1 MSNSYGAS
9 ISGDESTQTDEF
21 NMLRRLALDLRWSW
35 NHEVDELW
43 QQLDP
48 VVWEQT
54 SSPLI
59 VLQTVSGDTLK
70 RRFSDPGFRATVVDL
85 LKKKDA
91 ADAATSW
98 FSSTYPGSPL
108 KAVAY
113 FSMEFM
119 LSEALPIYVGGLGNV
134 AGDQLKSASDLGV
147 PVVGI
152 GLLYQQGYFRQMI
165 DQNGEQR
172 DYYPY
177 NDPGQLPVT
186 PLRGAN
192 GDWLRLEVPFPG
204 RSLWLRTWQVQVGR
218 LKLFLLDSNDA
229 GNLPLYR
236 GITAEVYGGDNEM
249 RIKQEIILGIGGWRL
264 LQALGIH
271 PEVCHL
277 NEGHA
282 AFAVLERA
290 LSQMEKT
297 GQSFEEALAITRAG
311 NIFTSH
317 TAVAAGF
324 DHFDPGLVARYLGDY
339 ATKKLHI
346 SVADL
351 LALGR
356 QYPHEP
362 TEPFNMAY
370 LAIHGSGA
378 VNGVSKLHGSV
389 SRHLFGPLFWR
400 WPTEEVPVGHVTNGV
415 HMPSWESAAAD
426 AMWTEACGK
435 DRWLGETEELH
446 KKMLPTTDGRIWQM
460 RASSREL
467 LVTYIRSRLT
477 EQLAASGASPQAIEA
492 AGSVFDPHTLT
503 LGFARRFVPYKRP
516 DLLLTD
522 PARLARLLTNTA
534 QPVQLVIAGKAPP
547 ADQSGKDLIRRWV
560 EFIKQWNMEKH
571 AIFLS
576 DYDMLLAEHL
586 VHGVDVWLNTPQR
599 PWEAS
604 GTSGMK
610 VLVNGGLNL
619 SELDG
624 WWVEAYRP
632 DVGWALGDGKEH
644 GGDPAWDNY
653 EAETLFAIL
662 EQQVIPAYYQRNAA
676 GIPVG
681 WVDKIRQS
689 MATLTPFFSANRTV
703 REYTEKF
710 YLPGAQAYADRA
722 GDNGALGQRIVHWKR
737 AIELGWPR
745 IHFGAVNVYPDKD
758 PATGIDYHRFEVQLY
773 LDDISPDMLLV
784 ELYAD
789 SIDGGPSIRQKL
801 DLQSPASPP
810 GGGMTVFGGRVAAT
824 RSVADYT
831 ARVMPHLAG
840 ALVPLETAQILWQR

>member
-1 MSNSYGAS
+1 MSNSYGTT
-9 ISGDESTQTDEF
+9 ISGDESTQMEEF
-21 NMLRRLALDLRWSW
+21 NTLRRLALDLRWSW
-35 NHEVDELW
+35 NHEADEIW
-43 QQLDP
+43 RQLDP

-54 SSPLI
+54 SNPWI

-70 RRFSDPGFRATVVDL
+70 KQLSNPTFRATVEDL
-85 LKKKDA
+85 LKKKDS

-98 FSSTYPGSPL
+98 FSSAHSGSPL
-108 KAVAY
+108 NTVAY

-147 PVVGI
+147 PVVAV

-165 DQNGEQR
+165 DRNGEQR

-177 NDPGQLPVT
+177 NDPGQLPIS
-186 PLRGAN
+186 PLRAAN

-204 RSLWLRTWQVQVGR
+204 RSLWLRTWEVHVGR
-218 LKLFLLDSNDA
+218 LKLYLLDSNDA

-249 RIKQEIILGIGGWRL
+249 RIKQEIVLGIGGWRL
-264 LQALGIH
+264 LEALNIQ

-290 LSQMEKT
+290 RSQMERT
-297 GQSFEEALAITRAG
+297 GQTFEEALAITRAG

-324 DHFDPGLVARYLGDY
+324 DHFDPGLVAWYLGDY

-389 SRHLFGPLFWR
+389 SRHLFEPLFWR
-400 WPTEEVPVGHVTNGV
+400 WPMEEVPVGHVTNGV

-426 AMWTEACGK
+426 ALWTEACGK
-435 DRWLGETEELH
+435 DRWLGKTEELD
-446 KKMLPTTDGRIWQM
+446 KKVLPVPDDRIWQLRTTA
-460 RASSREL
+460 RAS
-467 LVTYIRSRLT
+467 LVTYVRARLT
-477 EQLAASGASPQAIEA
+477 EQLAASGANPQAIEE
-492 AGSVFDPHTLT
+492 AGSVFDPHVLT

-516 DLLLTD
+516 DLLLMD

-560 EFIKQWNMEKH
+560 EFVKQWSMEKH

-586 VHGVDVWLNTPQR
+586 VEGVDVWLNTPQR

-624 WWVEAYRP
+624 WWVEAYTP
-632 DVGWALGDGKEH
+632 EVGWALGDGKEH
-644 GGDPAWDNY
+644 GSDPAWDRQ
-653 EAETLFAIL
+653 EAESLFQIL
-662 EQQVIPAYYQRNAA
+662 EQEVIPAFYTRNTSNIPAA
-676 GIPVG
+676 
-681 WVDKIRQS
+681 WVEKVRRS
-689 MATLTPFFSANRTV
+689 MATLTPYFSANRTV
-703 REYTEKF
+703 REYTDKF
-710 YLPGAQAYADRA
+710 YVPAAKAYRERA
-722 GDNGALGQRIVHWKR
+722 ADNGAVGSKIIHWKR
-737 AIELGWPR
+737 AIDLGWPQL
-745 IHFGAVNVYPDKD
+745 HFGEVKVVTEKD
-758 PATGIDYHRFEVQLY
+758 THNGENQYAYEVQLY
-773 LDDISPDMLLV
+773 LGDISPDMIQV
-784 ELYAD
+784 ELFA
-789 SIDGGPSIRQKL
+789 SGPDEGLLFRQPL
-801 DLQSPASPP
+801 DLLSPSAA
-810 GGGMTVFGGRVAAT
+810 GTGMTLYGGKAPGN
-824 RSVADYT
+824 RSAGDYT
-831 ARVMPHLAG
+831 ARVVPYLPGVA
-840 ALVPLETAQILWQR
+840 VPLEANQILWQR

>member
-1 MSNSYGAS
+1 MSISYGTT
-9 ISGDESTQTDEF
+9 ISSNESTQTDEF
-21 NMLRRLALDLRWSW
+21 NTLRGLALDLRWSW
-35 NHEVDELW
+35 NHEADELW

-70 RRFSDPGFRATVVDL
+70 RQLSNPTFRATVDDL
-85 LKKKDA
+85 LKKRDA
-91 ADAATSW
+91 ADAANSW
-98 FSSTYPGSPL
+98 FSSTHPGSPL
-108 KAVAY
+108 NTVAY

-147 PVVGI
+147 PVVGV

-165 DQNGEQR
+165 DPNGEQR

-177 NDPGQLPVT
+177 NDPGQLPIT
-186 PLRGAN
+186 PLRGTN

-249 RIKQEIILGIGGWRL
+249 RIKQEIVLGIGGWRL
-264 LQALGIH
+264 LEALGIH

-290 LSQMEKT
+290 RSQMEKT

-324 DHFDPGLVARYLGDY
+324 DHFDPGLVAWYLGDY

-389 SRHLFGPLFWR
+389 SRHLFEPLFWR

-426 AMWTEACGK
+426 TLWTEACGK

-446 KKMLPTTDGRIWQM
+446 NKILPVPDDRIWQM
-460 RASSREL
+460 RTTARAS
-467 LVTYIRSRLT
+467 LVTYVRTRLR

-492 AGSVFDPHTLT
+492 AGSVFDPNVLT

-516 DLLLTD
+516 DLLLMD
-522 PARLARLLTNTA
+522 PARLARLLTNMA

-547 ADQSGKDLIRRWV
+547 TDQSGKDLIRRWV

-586 VHGVDVWLNTPQR
+586 VQGVDVWLNTPQR

-624 WWVEAYRP
+624 WWVEAYTP
-632 DVGWALGDGKEH
+632 EVGWALGDGKEH
-644 GGDPAWDNY
+644 GSDPAWDRQ
-653 EAETLFAIL
+653 EAETLFQIL
-662 EQQVIPAYYQRNAA
+662 EQEVIPAFYNRNA
-676 GIPVG
+676 GNIPAA
-681 WVDKIRQS
+681 WVEKVRRS
-689 MATLTPFFSANRTV
+689 AATLTPFFSANRTV
-703 REYTEKF
+703 REYTDKF
-710 YLPGAQAYADRA
+710 YVPAAKNYRERSADSGAA
-722 GDNGALGQRIVHWKR
+722 GKKIVQWKR
-737 AIELGWPR
+737 AIDLGWPR
-745 IHFGAVNVYPDKD
+745 LHFGEVKVVTEKGANPGEDRY
-758 PATGIDYHRFEVQLY
+758 AFEVQLY
-773 LDDISPDMLLV
+773 LGDISPDMVKV
-784 ELYAD
+784 ELFARG
-789 SIDGGPSIRQKL
+789 IDEGPLFRQQL
-801 DLQSPASPP
+801 DLISPAAA
-810 GGGMTVFGGRVAAT
+810 GGGMALYGGKVPGNRPAG
-824 RSVADYT
+824 DYT
-831 ARVMPHLAG
+831 ARVLPWLPGVA
-840 ALVPLETAQILWQR
+840 VPLEATQVLWQR

>member
-1 MSNSYGAS
+1 MSNSYGTP
-9 ISGDESTQTDEF
+9 ISGNESTQTDEF
-21 NMLRRLALDLRWSW
+21 NMLRGLALDLRWSW
-35 NHEVDELW
+35 NHEADELW
-43 QQLDP
+43 RQLDP
-48 VVWEQT
+48 VVWDQT
-54 SSPLI
+54 SSPWI

-70 RRFSDPGFRATVVDL
+70 QKLSNPTFRAAAEDL
-85 LKKKDA
+85 LKKKNA
-91 ADAATSW
+91 ADAANSW
-98 FSSTYPGSPL
+98 FSSTHPGSPL
-108 KAVAY
+108 NTVAY

-165 DQNGEQR
+165 DRNGEQR

-177 NDPGQLPVT
+177 NDPGQLPIT

-192 GDWLRLEVPFPG
+192 GDWLRLEIPFPG
-204 RSLWLRTWQVQVGR
+204 RPMWLRTWQVQVGR

-229 GNLPLYR
+229 GNLPVYR

-249 RIKQEIILGIGGWRL
+249 RIKQEIVLGIGGWRL
-264 LQALGIH
+264 LEALGIH

-290 LSQMEKT
+290 RSQMEKT

-324 DHFDPGLVARYLGDY
+324 DHFDPGLVAWYLGDY
-339 ATKKLHI
+339 ATNKLHI

-389 SRHLFGPLFWR
+389 SRHLFEPLFWR

-415 HMPSWESAAAD
+415 HMPSWESADAD
-426 AMWTEACGK
+426 ALWTEACGK
-435 DRWLGETEELH
+435 DRWLGETEDLH
-446 KKMLPTTDGRIWQM
+446 EKMLPVTDDRIWHM
-460 RASSREL
+460 RSTQRTA
-467 LVTYIRSRLT
+467 LVEYIRGRLM
-477 EQLAASGASPQAIEA
+477 EQLSSSGASAQAIEGA
-492 AGSVFDPHTLT
+492 KSVFDPQRLT

-516 DLLLTD
+516 DLLLMD
-522 PARLARLLTNTA
+522 PARLARLLTNLA

-547 ADQSGKDLIRRWV
+547 ADQSGKDLIRRWIQ
-560 EFIKQWNMEKH
+560 FIQQWNMEMH
-571 AIFLS
+571 VIFLS

-586 VHGVDVWLNTPQR
+586 VQGVDVWLNTPQR

-624 WWVEAYRP
+624 WWVEAYQP
-632 DVGWALGDGKEH
+632 EVGWALGDGKEH
-644 GGDPAWDNY
+644 GSDPAWDRH
-653 EAETLFAIL
+653 EAESLFQIL
-662 EQQVIPAYYQRNAA
+662 EQEVIPAFYNRNTSN
-676 GIPVG
+676 IPVA
-681 WVDKIRQS
+681 WVEKIRRS
-689 MATLTPFFSANRTV
+689 MATLTPYFSANRTV
-703 REYTEKF
+703 REYTDKF
-710 YLPGAQAYADRA
+710 YVSAAKTYRERSADGGAV
-722 GDNGALGQRIVHWKR
+722 GSKIIHWKR
-737 AIELGWPR
+737 SIDVGWSKL
-745 IHFGAVNVYPDKD
+745 HFGEVKFVTEKD
-758 PATGIDYHRFEVQLY
+758 SHTGEEQYAFEVQLY
-773 LDDISPDMLLV
+773 LGDISPDMIQV
-784 ELYAD
+784 ELFARGPD
-789 SIDGGPSIRQKL
+789 DGQLFRQQL
-801 DLQSPASPP
+801 DLLSPAAAGTGMALYGTKVP
-810 GGGMTVFGGRVAAT
+810 GNRPAG
-824 RSVADYT
+824 DYT
-831 ARVMPHLAG
+831 ARVLPYLPGVAI
-840 ALVPLETAQILWQR
+840 PLEATQILWQR